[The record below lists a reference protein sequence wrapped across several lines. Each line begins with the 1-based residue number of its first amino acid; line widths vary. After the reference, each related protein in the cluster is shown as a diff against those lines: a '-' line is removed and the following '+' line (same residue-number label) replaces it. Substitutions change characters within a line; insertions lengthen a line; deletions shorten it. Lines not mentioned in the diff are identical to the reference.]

1 MADWELAWTCVWLYL
16 RIFSQKCM
24 SFQRETVTV
33 GVPAASEQADP
44 GLLKAFWL
52 KAALGTVVQ
61 RPGELQV
68 GCALGAAVSDVGIMA
83 GGAS

>member
-1 MADWELAWTCVWLYL
+1 M
-16 RIFSQKCM
+16 
-24 SFQRETVTV
+24 